1 MKESEKIVSSVQIE
15 EKKRAKEK
23 IQLFLISAASVI
35 VFLGIWEAAVRLS
48 WVNSQFVCSPSEA
61 FMAFVDKL
69 TQPNPDGAVLGVH
82 IWESLKLALI
92 GYVAAAVIGVP
103 LGLLLGYYHTFDKL
117 VNPIFEIIR
126 PILPI
131 AWIPLSVIWLG
142 IGTTAKCFII
152 FLAAFVPCVINSY
165 TGVKLTNS
173 VLIDVAKTC
182 GASRWKIFI
191 TVCTPS
197 AMPLAFT
204 GIRVALGNAWSTL
217 VAAEM
222 LSATACLGYM
232 IQQGRALG
240 RSDIIIVGMLTIG
253 VIGAVLTAVLNKL
266 ENRVIRWRAK

>member
-1 MKESEKIVSSVQIE
+1 MNESEKLTSSIQIE

-23 IQLFLISAASVI
+23 RQLFLISSVSVI
-35 VFLGIWEAAVRLS
+35 VFLGIWEIAVRLA
-48 WVNSQFVCSPSEA
+48 WVDPQFVCSPSEA
-61 FMAFVDKL
+61 FMEFINKL
-69 TQPNPDGAVLGVH
+69 TEPNPDGAVLGVH
-82 IWESLKLALI
+82 ILESLKLALI
-92 GYVAAAVIGVP
+92 GYITAAIIGVP

-126 PILPI
+126 PIPPI

-142 IGTTAKCFII
+142 IGTTAKGFII

-165 TGVKLTNS
+165 TGVKLTNP

-222 LSATACLGYM
+222 LSATAGLGYM

-253 VIGAVLTAVLNKL
+253 VIGAILTAILNSMEDK
-266 ENRVIRWRAK
+266 VIRWRAK

>member
-1 MKESEKIVSSVQIE
+1 MKETEKIVSSVQIE

-23 IQLFLISAASVI
+23 IHLFLISTVSVI
-35 VFLGIWEAAVRLS
+35 IFLGIWEMAVRLA
-48 WVNSQFVCSPSEA
+48 WVNPQFVCSPSEA
-61 FMAFVDKL
+61 FLAFVDKL
-69 TQPNPDGAVLGVH
+69 TQPNPDGAVQGVH

-103 LGLLLGYYHTFDKL
+103 LGLLLGYYHTFDRL

-126 PILPI
+126 PIPPI
-131 AWIPLSVIWLG
+131 AW
-142 IGTTAKCFII
+142 I

-222 LSATACLGYM
+222 LSATAGLGYM

>member
-126 PILPI
+126 PIPPVAITLRLSR
-131 AWIPLSVIWLG
+131 PLSS
-142 IGTTAKCFII
+142 FILSI
-152 FLAAFVPCVINSY
+152 IYSVCPMYPYTIPACMLEMVSFPKIDDGFLISTSGSFAVQSQSA
-165 TGVKLTNS
+165 L
-173 VLIDVAKTC
+173 AQ
-182 GASRWKIFI
+182 IFI
-191 TVCTPS
+191 PGDVTPAS
-197 AMPLAFT
+197 KVPSPK
-204 GIRVALGNAWSTL
+204 IKSYVVAVPKST
-217 VAAEM
+217 
-222 LSATACLGYM
+222 
-232 IQQGRALG
+232 
-240 RSDIIIVGMLTIG
+240 TIHG
-253 VIGAVLTAVLNKL
+253 PP
-266 ENRVIRWRAK
+266 

>member
-1 MKESEKIVSSVQIE
+1 MKETEKIVSSVQIE

-23 IQLFLISAASVI
+23 IHLFLISTVSVI
-35 VFLGIWEAAVRLS
+35 IFLGIWEMPVRLA
-48 WVNSQFVCSPSEA
+48 WVNPQFVCSPSEA
-61 FMAFVDKL
+61 FLAFVDKL
-69 TQPNPDGAVLGVH
+69 TQPNPDGAVQGVH

-103 LGLLLGYYHTFDKL
+103 LGLLLGYYHTFDRL

-126 PILPI
+126 PIPPI

-182 GASRWKIFI
+182 GARLLAPSRPRSYPRGALCASHSPSRSRHQRRCRWKK
-191 TVCTPS
+191 S
-197 AMPLAFT
+197 
-204 GIRVALGNAWSTL
+204 
-217 VAAEM
+217 
-222 LSATACLGYM
+222 
-232 IQQGRALG
+232 
-240 RSDIIIVGMLTIG
+240 RSQS
-253 VIGAVLTAVLNKL
+253 
-266 ENRVIRWRAK
+266 

>member
-126 PILPI
+126 PIPPI
-131 AWIPLSVIWLG
+131 AWIPLSVIWL
-142 IGTTAKCFII
+142 
-152 FLAAFVPCVINSY
+152 
-165 TGVKLTNS
+165 
-173 VLIDVAKTC
+173 
-182 GASRWKIFI
+182 
-191 TVCTPS
+191 
-197 AMPLAFT
+197 
-204 GIRVALGNAWSTL
+204 
-217 VAAEM
+217 
-222 LSATACLGYM
+222 
-232 IQQGRALG
+232 
-240 RSDIIIVGMLTIG
+240 
-253 VIGAVLTAVLNKL
+253 
-266 ENRVIRWRAK
+266 